1 MESVILEQ
9 SLVSVALNS
18 EIARVCAKEAL
29 SLFIAYSLLIIVK
42 DMLQN
47 VDTGLGNGSRGSLN
61 PKEQPAGRLGWKRTW
76 IREKSKSGRTSPEKG
91 KVEKKKSSDQAR
103 QNKCCNPLQVS
114 SRLFRASVPN
124 FQFRHD
130 TVLRKEGSR
139 WLVNLKRDQRSFN
152 QAQISCGHGDGH
164 TNYKVVNSP
173 FHNANVHKEISDET
187 WTVGLSE

>member
-1 MESVILEQ
+1 MHSSNLAFIQDWNKLHLYADPAQGLFKAGYRMESVILEQ

-61 PKEQPAGRLGWKRTW
+61 PKEQPACRLGWKRTW

-91 KVEKKKSSDQAR
+91 KVEKKNPLTRPDRTNAAIPCKSAADCSEPAFPTSSSDTTQ
-103 QNKCCNPLQVS
+103 CCEK
-114 SRLFRASVPN
+114 RAA
-124 FQFRHD
+124 D
-130 TVLRKEGSR
+130 
-139 WLVNLKRDQRSFN
+139 D
-152 QAQISCGHGDGH
+152 
-164 TNYKVVNSP
+164 
-173 FHNANVHKEISDET
+173 
-187 WTVGLSE
+187 